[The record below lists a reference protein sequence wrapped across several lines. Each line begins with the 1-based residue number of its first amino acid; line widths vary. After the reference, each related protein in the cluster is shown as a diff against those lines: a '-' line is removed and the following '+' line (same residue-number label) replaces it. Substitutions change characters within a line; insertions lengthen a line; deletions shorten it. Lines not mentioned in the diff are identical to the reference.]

1 MQKPRGSYRLSLFAD
16 RDRELFRLREQATTF
31 ATIDR
36 PILQQA
42 GLQDGMRVVDIG
54 CGPGAITTRIAED
67 VSHGVIVAVDRDAT
81 MLCRLR
87 ETCLA
92 AGPRNVESV
101 ACELYDLPFADG
113 AVDFVVMRFILQ
125 HLHDPAAA
133 LREGLRVLRPGGI
146 LCAIDA
152 DDRWLTLYPEPGTF
166 RQLVDTS
173 GDRQAAT
180 NGNRYIG
187 RKLPVMLA
195 EAGFGD
201 CAVDVRVATTSRF
214 TRELFVNAALS
225 YRLDDAATAY
235 DPALARAE
243 LQDWVSDESR
253 PAWGYVAI
261 FGAWGRKPGR
271 R

>member
-1 MQKPRGSYRLSLFAD
+1 MQKPRGSYRLSQFAD
-16 RDRELFRLREQATTF
+16 RDQELSRLGQQATTF
-31 ATIDR
+31 DTIDR

-42 GLQDGMRVVDIG
+42 GLQDGMCVVDIG
-54 CGPGAITTRIAED
+54 SGPGAITTRIAGE
-67 VSHGVIVAVDRDAT
+67 VMQGFVVAVDRDAQ
-81 MLCRLR
+81 MLGRLR
-87 ETCLA
+87 GASDA
-92 AGPRNVESV
+92 AGLCNIQPV
-101 ACELYDLPFADG
+101 ACELYDLPIADD

-133 LREGLRVLRPGGI
+133 LREGLRVLRPGGT

-152 DDRWLTLYPEPGTF
+152 DDRWLTLYPEPSTF
-166 RQLVDTS
+166 RALVDAS
-173 GDRQAAT
+173 GARQAST

-195 EAGFGD
+195 KAGFGG
-201 CAVDVRVATTSRF
+201 CAVDVRVATTSHF
-214 TRELFVNAALS
+214 TREVFVNAALS
-225 YRLDDAATAY
+225 YRLDEAATAY

-243 LQDWVSDESR
+243 LKDWVSDESQ